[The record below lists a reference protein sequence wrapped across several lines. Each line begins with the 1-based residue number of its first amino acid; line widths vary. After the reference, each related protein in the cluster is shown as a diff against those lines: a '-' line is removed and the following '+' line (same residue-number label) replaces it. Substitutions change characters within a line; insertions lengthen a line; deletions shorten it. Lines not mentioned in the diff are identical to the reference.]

1 MAGVVH
7 SRAVVCPSCSSCW
20 FNYRQRHRRRN
31 ATTPCVESPFIG
43 VLTAPLNRGEDDALA
58 IGPVSTRV
66 SATPS
71 PRKRTPVMIDRSR
84 GSVGAVHGDL
94 TRVLAE
100 GTLCIHD
107 TNAPQNCYQFLLTVR
122 LSCGDCCDPSCVLFA
137 VHFTSLFYGCSKEMP
152 GLTQHFDHDTVFGT
166 VVQELASG
174 IESCFFC

>member
-100 GTLCIHD
+100 GTLCIYD
-107 TNAPQNCYQFLLTVR
+107 TNAPQNCYQFLLTVLCHVVVAAIR
-122 LSCGDCCDPSCVLFA
+122 VACCSL
-137 VHFTSLFYGCSKEMP
+137 FTSPRFSTAVLRKCQ
-152 GLTQHFDHDTVFGT
+152 GLHSSLIMIRSLGQWYRSWHL
-166 VVQELASG
+166 E
-174 IESCFFC
+174 